1 MLLPIP
7 TAGKPSLAAPE
18 QEARQYLEKVD
29 ICKGVAEA
37 EHVFLLG
44 VLWHGLHDAVLRK
57 QGAARCTALVQGIL
71 PIGLIEQQGASCG
84 KRSKARVLS
93 HVLGIKDRNERGR
106 DTS

>member
-7 TAGKPSLAAPE
+7 TAGKPSPATPE
-18 QEARQYLEKVD
+18 QKARQYLEKVD

-44 VLWHGLHDAVLRK
+44 VLWHGLHDAVLCK
-57 QGAARCTALVQGIL
+57 QSAARCTALVQGIL
-71 PIGLIEQQGASCG
+71 PIGLIEQQGASWG
-84 KRSKARVLS
+84 ERSKARVLS
-93 HVLGIKDRNERGR
+93 HVLGIKDRNERGW